1 MHGEGDG
8 VAEDVYI
15 AASAVG
21 METSQA
27 IAAQEADVG
36 GAVGLESM
44 AMARPRE
51 DRTEA
56 CRCFRTVVLAEA
68 AKQVLEVLRLESEDG
83 ARELDSD
90 ADLAGGVRC
99 AACEVVGL
107 GGKADAGTV
116 GRCKVDASAGI
127 AGIVEVV
134 VRVAARRSV
143 GERLK
148 LRESAV
154 LSRVVVRVAV
164 QVRAASWAA
173 RELAVRSEIPVPE
186 EVP

>member
-1 MHGEGDG
+1 
-8 VAEDVYI
+8 
-15 AASAVG
+15 
-21 METSQA
+21 
-27 IAAQEADVG
+27 
-36 GAVGLESM
+36 
-44 AMARPRE
+44 MARPRGG
-51 DRTEA
+51 RTEA

-68 AKQVLEVLRLESEDG
+68 AKQVLDVLQLESEDG

-107 GGKADAGTV
+107 GAKADAGTV